1 MIGIMTAVYKNV
13 SNLLNDFVSP
23 GDVYHKI
30 HKLRLGRTISV
41 LLDEQPISGKLLEIG
56 TSHVIPLVLKEL
68 VPKLQVHVTEFDLS
82 KSEKGKITF
91 THGENSRTC
100 PVYRINLETTPIP
113 VEDETFDY
121 VLCSEVLEHMEQ
133 DPMFMMSEINRV
145 LKPGGTLLLTTP
157 NILSSHAITK
167 MLRGEDPY
175 FYMQYRKAG
184 TLDRHNY
191 EYSINTVSQVLKASG
206 FSGKG
211 WTEDTFGVPV
221 MADITK
227 LLSHGFEIRNVGDN
241 IFCVAKKV
249 GPVVDRYPSVLYL
262 D

>member
-1 MIGIMTAVYKNV
+1 MQQ
-13 SNLLNDFVSP
+13 LLDKLSPNDNP
-23 GDVYHKI
+23 YLATHK
-30 HKLRLGRTISV
+30 KRMGRTLSV
-41 LLDEQPISGKLLEIG
+41 LLDESPTKGKLLEIG
-56 TSHVIPLVLKEL
+56 TSSVVPLALKEL
-68 VPKLQVHVTEFDLS
+68 VPNLVVHVTEYDLS
-82 KSEKGKITF
+82 KPEKGKT
-91 THGENSRTC
+91 TLTLGEYTRTC
-100 PVYRINLETTPIP
+100 PVYRVNIETTPLP
-113 VEDETFDY
+113 AEDETFDY
-121 VLCSEVLEHMEQ
+121 ILCSEVIEHMEQ

-145 LKPGGTLLLTTP
+145 MKPGGVLVLTTP

-191 EYSINTVSQVLKASG
+191 EYSINTVSKVLKASG

-211 WTEDTFGVPV
+211 WTEDTFGAPTVGDV
-221 MADITK
+221 AK
-227 LLSHGFEIRNVGDN
+227 LLSFGFEIRNVGDN

-249 GPVVDRYPSVLYL
+249 GPVVDRFPSVLYS